1 MSYRL
6 SVDSFDSTFAVKE
19 DGSKLTH
26 FSGKRFKLF
35 PFIANNNSAPIYD
48 LDTIV
53 GRYISQIEK
62 ISPEKLTVDDL
73 TEKLKEDTS
82 IDVGMDELFHQVIRH
97 MFFDKEGKI
106 RPINLRMIA
115 QIPCEESSACKIADY
130 LVDVLGDENILQAS
144 IKQAS
149 AKLDEQS
156 NVLEKYAMSKLAAK
170 PLSQT
175 TVLPYQRI
183 TRAVQRKFE
192 SDFEYILGARNRTR
206 DYLIPLLEFYYF
218 TYTAQAIMQ
227 LNRFMSGERE
237 HCVPLYFCLDWEKT
251 SLNRLCYTQGW
262 GVLQTALSRIFAH
275 AIVLEI
281 LNQTAKDCGPV
292 DYIRLNEF
300 VQTAENEDHRI
311 AEEIKVLTDR
321 YRNAIND
328 CPEMKEL
335 ERRAVNED
343 ETAAEVRFLFDS
355 VRTQFENTPRNRP
368 YSSYADKFEEY
379 SRKYLKRRGRS
390 GMMLNLTEETLIFLT
405 KVCIKDQEK
414 MRLNDVF
421 AEFEARGVFLDNIS
435 KEQVMHYYEKLNLI
449 EKKSDSGDAQYVK
462 RIL

>member
-82 IDVGMDELFHQVIRH
+82 IDVGMDELFHQVIKH

-130 LVDVLGDENILQAS
+130 LVDVLGDESILRAS
-144 IKQAS
+144 IKRAS

-156 NVLEKYAMSKLAAK
+156 NVLEKFAMSKLASK

-237 HCVPLYFCLDWEKT
+237 HCVALYGLDHHHRIPHLLP
-251 SLNRLCYTQGW
+251 SVAVVLHIDLLD
-262 GVLQTALSRIFAH
+262 GVN
-275 AIVLEI
+275 V
-281 LNQTAKDCGPV
+281 GPV
-292 DYIRLNEF
+292 DVADHSLRPVVDL
-300 VQTAENEDHRI
+300 VAHLHGREDDIHFAR
-311 AEEIKVLTDR
+311 
-321 YRNAIND
+321 
-328 CPEMKEL
+328 P
-335 ERRAVNED
+335 
-343 ETAAEVRFLFDS
+343 
-355 VRTQFENTPRNRP
+355 QF
-368 YSSYADKFEEY
+368 
-379 SRKYLKRRGRS
+379 
-390 GMMLNLTEETLIFLT
+390 
-405 KVCIKDQEK
+405 
-414 MRLNDVF
+414 
-421 AEFEARGVFLDNIS
+421 
-435 KEQVMHYYEKLNLI
+435 KEQFGI
-449 EKKSDSGDAQYVK
+449 R
-462 RIL
+462 RILKEIIVGLFRQ

>member
-53 GRYISQIEK
+53 GRFISQIEK

-82 IDVGMDELFHQVIRH
+82 IDVGMDELFHQVIKH

-130 LVDVLGDENILQAS
+130 LVDVLGDESILRAS

-156 NVLEKYAMSKLAAK
+156 NVLEKFAMSKLASK

-175 TVLPYQRI
+175 TVLPY
-183 TRAVQRKFE
+183 
-192 SDFEYILGARNRTR
+192 
-206 DYLIPLLEFYYF
+206 
-218 TYTAQAIMQ
+218 
-227 LNRFMSGERE
+227 
-237 HCVPLYFCLDWEKT
+237 
-251 SLNRLCYTQGW
+251 
-262 GVLQTALSRIFAH
+262 
-275 AIVLEI
+275 
-281 LNQTAKDCGPV
+281 
-292 DYIRLNEF
+292 
-300 VQTAENEDHRI
+300 
-311 AEEIKVLTDR
+311 
-321 YRNAIND
+321 
-328 CPEMKEL
+328 
-335 ERRAVNED
+335 
-343 ETAAEVRFLFDS
+343 
-355 VRTQFENTPRNRP
+355 
-368 YSSYADKFEEY
+368 
-379 SRKYLKRRGRS
+379 
-390 GMMLNLTEETLIFLT
+390 
-405 KVCIKDQEK
+405 
-414 MRLNDVF
+414 
-421 AEFEARGVFLDNIS
+421 
-435 KEQVMHYYEKLNLI
+435 
-449 EKKSDSGDAQYVK
+449 
-462 RIL
+462 